1 LPTHKIYKNS
11 YILCLIL
18 KIQTIGKLTDLLKE
32 EEEHTS
38 ILKKHRAVL
47 GIFGLLLLLLFIWSF
62 LGKEDKVKESY
73 LLKNNLTLISTD
85 SLETIMNAN
94 STTSLD
100 STLNNK
106 FVGTGELTGLEEDE
120 MGMDGETII
129 YSVQIGA
136 FTNFKAKLFSDDLA
150 HLKEFKEGG
159 LNKYALG
166 NFITYVEARTLKE
179 DLRKLG
185 FGDCFVIAQSYG
197 QPVNIKEALELSE
210 ETQYLN

>member
-1 LPTHKIYKNS
+1 MPYIKDKNLVNIYEEVDKAN
-11 YILCLIL
+11 
-18 KIQTIGKLTDLLKE
+18 QTIGKLTDLLKE

-62 LGKEDKVKESY
+62 LGKDNEVDENY

-94 STTSLD
+94 STASLD
-100 STLNNK
+100 TLNNK
-106 FVGTGELTGLEEDE
+106 FAINGELPDLEDE

-166 NFITYVEARTLKE
+166 NFITYVEAKTLKE